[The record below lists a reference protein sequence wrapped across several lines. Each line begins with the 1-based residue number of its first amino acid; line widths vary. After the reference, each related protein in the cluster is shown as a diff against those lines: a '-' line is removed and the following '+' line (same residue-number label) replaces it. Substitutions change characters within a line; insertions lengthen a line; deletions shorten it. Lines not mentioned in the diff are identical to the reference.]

1 MKYGGSTQLDD
12 TIGAITCGKYQD
24 LYDVEF
30 HDFSTGSKQQ
40 DDKIELM
47 NELKKKVA
55 EVGKRAHIKKVDLRS
70 NVDERLDGIYT
81 TKHFVYG
88 SFIKEM
94 IVEAKRFPVN
104 ERKSLMKKPDKQSKK
119 QSHQVPKRD
128 TNGQLG
134 QIEEVES
141 VKEQTNNKTSQRQ
154 SQVGEESEG
163 AAGIGYAINEQ
174 EEDESMQRDTA
185 FMNDKRHLR

>member
-1 MKYGGSTQLDD
+1 
-12 TIGAITCGKYQD
+12 
-24 LYDVEF
+24 
-30 HDFSTGSKQQ
+30 
-40 DDKIELM
+40 M

-104 ERKSLMKKPDKQSKK
+104 ERKSLMKKPDK
-119 QSHQVPKRD
+119 
-128 TNGQLG
+128 
-134 QIEEVES
+134 
-141 VKEQTNNKTSQRQ
+141 
-154 SQVGEESEG
+154 
-163 AAGIGYAINEQ
+163 
-174 EEDESMQRDTA
+174 
-185 FMNDKRHLR
+185 